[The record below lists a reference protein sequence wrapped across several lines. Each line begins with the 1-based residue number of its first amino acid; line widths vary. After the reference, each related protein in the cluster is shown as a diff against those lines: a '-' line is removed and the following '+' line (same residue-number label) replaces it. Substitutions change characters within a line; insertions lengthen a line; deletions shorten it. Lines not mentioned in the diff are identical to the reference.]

1 MPNPLTDELTAD
13 ARAELAAVF
22 ADLKRLYPPVRIT
35 CLGGHVMSVPL
46 RLPKPWQRR
55 GW

>member
-1 MPNPLTDELTAD
+1 MPNPLTDDLSVD

-22 ADLKRLYPPVRIT
+22 ADLKRIYPPVRYDR
-35 CLGGHVMSVPL
+35 LGGQIRTVPL
-46 RLPKPWQRR
+46 FLPKPWQRS